1 VVRPAGIIFRKIFT
15 EDDSVTRTLARNG
28 LTLGRLPLGVKQ
40 VHRERGQI
48 FCECF
53 YEALRRRLVLDFH
66 EASLAMAHLGFLPLK
81 PTSRGGPAG
90 CQNSIQVA

>member
-1 VVRPAGIIFRKIFT
+1 MRPAGIIFRKIFA

-28 LTLGRLPLGVKQ
+28 LVLGRLPLGVKQ
-40 VHRERGQI
+40 VRRERGQI

-53 YEALRRRLVLDFH
+53 DEALRRRLVLDFH
-66 EASLAMAHLGFLPLK
+66 EASLAVAHLGLLPLK
-81 PTSRGGPAG
+81 PTSRGGPVG